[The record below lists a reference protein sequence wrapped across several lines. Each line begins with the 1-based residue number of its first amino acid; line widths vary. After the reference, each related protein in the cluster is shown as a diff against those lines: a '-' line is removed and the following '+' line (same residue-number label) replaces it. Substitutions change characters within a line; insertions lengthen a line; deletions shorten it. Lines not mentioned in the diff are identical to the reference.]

1 MENPFIFGRAVT
13 GEHFVDRE
21 EELSELTASLLSGQ
35 HIVLF
40 SPRKMGKTSL
50 IKRAFGELEDAD
62 ALCIYIDLWQITSTH
77 ALANEIVGSV
87 VNKTYTSIEKLGREL
102 KDLFRSLRPK
112 VYIEMD
118 GQIGVELG
126 REAGGVVEEAL
137 RDALDLPERVAKR
150 KETRMIIALD
160 EFQEITHLNGLQ
172 LEKIFR
178 STLQH
183 HENVSYIFA
192 GSERSLINMIFGEK
206 ERPFYRF
213 AKQMELQPISC
224 GVLEHFIMD
233 KFAESG
239 KKIDRDA
246 AVWIAEFS
254 RGVPYYVQHICHEV
268 WYMTMTTAD
277 IGIVERCL
285 KDQILPSLSS
295 GFQTIWSRIR
305 SREQR
310 KLLIGIANENQ
321 PKIYSQKFIE
331 KYELKSPGH
340 VGKAVRSLNGAGLM
354 DGNVIEDI
362 FFAEWVR
369 ANFSF

>member
-1 MENPFIFGRAVT
+1 MKNPFIFGRAVA

-62 ALCIYIDLWQITSTH
+62 ALCIYIDLWQTTSTH
-77 ALANEIVGSV
+77 AIAKEIVGSV
-87 VNKTYTSIEKLGREL
+87 VNKTYTSAEKLGREL
-102 KDLFRSLRPK
+102 KDLFGSLRPK
-112 VYIEMD
+112 IYIEMD

-126 REAGGVVEEAL
+126 REAVGGMEEAL

-150 KETRMIIALD
+150 KETRIIIAFD

-213 AKQMELQPISC
+213 AKQMELNPISDD
-224 GVLEHFIMD
+224 VLERFITD
-233 KFAESG
+233 KFIRSG
-239 KKIDRDA
+239 KEIDRDA
-246 AVWIAEFS
+246 AAWIAEFS

-268 WYMTMTTAD
+268 WYMTERTAD
-277 IGIVERCL
+277 MGIVERCL
-285 KDQILPSLSS
+285 EEQILPSLSS

-310 KLLIGIANENQ
+310 RLLICIANEDQ
-321 PKIYSQKFIE
+321 PQIYSQKIIE

-340 VGKAVRSLNGAGLM
+340 VGKAVRALNRAGLM
-354 DGNVIEDI
+354 DGNGIEDI
-362 FFAEWVR
+362 FFEEWVR
-369 ANFSF
+369 ATFSF